1 MNTSSLPKYIHQFHY
16 IRKFD
21 NVLHGC
27 FNCCCCKASICCA
40 NTQDM
45 FKDITRQIPH
55 KQYFPPC
62 PDKRAVFLSLLMIW
76 ECQMDISRTANG
88 WISTIWCSNFSNS
101 SSVSTSLQRPL
112 AIFVRFSNIFIDST
126 YFGLPIPKLLRYF
139 DLPFSNTSLTKEL
152 NWLVSWMAAILFLN
166 QAEKNLDFVRER
178 FHSNKSP
185 MYSKMNAV
193 CKQCSLSKGCN
204 TYNILQLG
212 MFTLIYSCQ
221 WGMNTDNI
229 PQMVI
234 S

>member
-1 MNTSSLPKYIHQFHY
+1 
-16 IRKFD
+16 
-21 NVLHGC
+21 
-27 FNCCCCKASICCA
+27 
-40 NTQDM
+40 M

-62 PDKRAVFLSLLMIW
+62 PDKRFLSQTSHDL
-76 ECQMDISRTANG
+76 RVPNG
-88 WISTIWCSNFSNS
+88 YFTDSNRVNFNNMMFQFFEF
-101 SSVSTSLQRPL
+101 VLGFNFL
-112 AIFVRFSNIFIDST
+112 AKAICDFCKILEHFIDST

>member
-45 FKDITRQIPH
+45 FKDITQQIPH

-76 ECQMDISRTANG
+76 EFQMDISRTA
-88 WISTIWCSNFSNS
+88 IVNFNNMM
-101 SSVSTSLQRPL
+101 LQFFEFVLGLNFL
-112 AIFVRFSNIFIDST
+112 AKAICDFCKILEHFIDST